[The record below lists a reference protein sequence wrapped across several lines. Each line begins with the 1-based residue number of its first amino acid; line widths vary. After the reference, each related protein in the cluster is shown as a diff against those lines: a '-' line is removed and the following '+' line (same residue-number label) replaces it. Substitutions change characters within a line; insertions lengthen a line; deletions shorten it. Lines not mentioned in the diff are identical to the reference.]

1 MFNCNH
7 YIVGQ
12 TNPHIVPLLNL
23 KHITARRISSKVA
36 NILEA
41 ELKHRCQVRGGLR
54 GVDR

>member
-41 ELKHRCQVRGGLR
+41 ELKHRCQVREG
-54 GVDR
+54 